1 MGGASDAG
9 RLDAGAAKGR
19 RKYFAVTALRLSFL
33 LAAGA
38 AQAGPAIGQFEV
50 KDLEVELGTL
60 QFQSQNAFAL
70 RQPRRR
76 LVETSPGSFEYDD
89 NSVTRQRHSLE
100 LEAHLTSFFRSRVG
114 IEFEKDRLD
123 SPELVEQADS
133 YGSLKLASA
142 AIEGVLVIVPTKG
155 QGLGLGLMTEFDHS
169 LSSKEADNWFIG
181 PIFQYDHGSWRL
193 TADLLA
199 VRFFSPVEDGVR
211 DNKWDFAYAAQL
223 RYKYSETWSLAVE
236 AYGTVDRVAGTGTP
250 GEATLLFGDHDQ
262 HRIGPIVYYSYNLGG
277 EKLFARKAGGT
288 TGKAAKGVGGND
300 DKPASVGD
308 DDDDQPKAVLGVG
321 LLAGLTPATPDV
333 TLKWSLEIEF

>member
-1 MGGASDAG
+1 MPTQASSVVTRDASDAR
-9 RLDAGAAKGR
+9 RLNFGADNGWLNFFARTAAG
-19 RKYFAVTALRLSFL
+19 LSLL

-50 KDLEVELGTL
+50 KDLEVEAGTL

-70 RQPRRR
+70 GQPRRR
-76 LVETSPGSFEYDD
+76 VVETSPGSFEYDD

-100 LEAHLTSFFRSRVG
+100 LEAHVTSFFRSRVG
-114 IEFEKDRLD
+114 IEFEKERLD
-123 SPELVEQADS
+123 SPELAEQADS

-142 AIEGVLVIVPTKG
+142 AIEGVLVIIPTKG
-155 QGLGLGLMTEFDHS
+155 HGLGLGLMTEFDHS

-181 PIFQYDHGSWRL
+181 PIVQYDHGPWRL

-199 VRFFSPVEDGVR
+199 VRFFSPAEDGVR

-223 RYKYSETWSLAVE
+223 RYKYSESWSLAVE

-250 GEATLLFGDHDQ
+250 GEATLLFGNHDQ
-262 HRIGPIVYYSYNLGG
+262 HRIGPIVYYSNSLGG
-277 EKLFARKAGGT
+277 EKLFARNATGA
-288 TGKAAKGVGGND
+288 TGKAAKGI
-300 DKPASVGD
+300 SSD

-321 LLAGLTPATPDV
+321 LLAGLTPATPDL

>member
-1 MGGASDAG
+1 VSDLERLNSGAGSGRPNFLARTAAG
-9 RLDAGAAKGR
+9 
-19 RKYFAVTALRLSFL
+19 LSLL

-50 KDLEVELGTL
+50 KDLEVETGTL

-70 RQPRRR
+70 GQPRRR
-76 LVETSPGSFEYDD
+76 LVETSPGDFVYDE

-114 IEFEKDRLD
+114 IEFEKERLD
-123 SPELVEQADS
+123 SPELPVLADS
-133 YGSLKLASA
+133 YGNLKLTSA
-142 AIEGVLVIVPTKG
+142 AIEGVMVIVPTKG
-155 QGLGLGLMTEFDHS
+155 HGLGLGFMTEFDHS

-181 PIFQYDHGSWRL
+181 PIVQYDHGPWRL

-211 DNKWDFAYAAQL
+211 DNKWDFAYAAQV
-223 RYKYSETWSLAVE
+223 RYKYSESWSLAVE

-250 GEATLLFGDHDQ
+250 GEATVLLGDHDQ
-262 HRIGPIVYYSYNLGG
+262 HRIGSIVYYSYNLGG
-277 EKLFARKAGGT
+277 EKLFALKARG
-288 TGKAAKGVGGND
+288 AAASAVKGVGGRD
-300 DKPASVGD
+300 DKPGSVAD
-308 DDDDQPKAVLGVG
+308 DDDDQPKATLGVG
-321 LLAGLTPATPDV
+321 VLAGLTPATPDL